1 MQLTN
6 MARSMAGAPPRERN
20 GSWARRPATPSG
32 VRSKHSAADHPD
44 LVVVDA
50 DVSNSTRTEWF
61 GKKFPDRFFNIGIA
75 ESNLVGI
82 AAGLAASGKT
92 SLIASFAA
100 FITCNAYDQLRM
112 SVAYPHLNVKVV
124 GSHAGIS
131 IGEDGASQM
140 GIEDVSL
147 ACSLPG
153 FVVIVPADDESAKA
167 ATTAMLSYKGRSISA
182 WAVPRCRRSTP
193 AARPHSRSARPTTPR
208 RLRRDHRRQRLDG
221 RPGARRRRDAGRR
234 GDQRPRP
241 RHAHRQADRP
251 RAALEAAAKETGA
264 LVVAEEHLAHGGL
277 GSVVAMTL
285 AETTPGPDPLRQPR
299 RPVRRERRTRRA
311 HREVRPHRRQGRRG
325 RQGRR
330 RGEEVSKDRVR
341 GCRDASPHWLSR
353 SFLIGAGTWPHL
365 SW

>member
-1 MQLTN
+1 
-6 MARSMAGAPPRERN
+6 MAGASSAVQSKREL
-20 GSWARRPATPSG
+20 GKATRDAFG
-32 VRSKHSAADHPD
+32 RALEALGADHPE

-61 GKKFPDRFFNIGIA
+61 GKKYPDRFFNIGIA

-82 AAGLAASGKT
+82 AGGLASSGKM

-167 ATTAMLSYKGRSISA
+167 ATAAMLNYKGP
-182 WAVPRCRRSTP
+182 VY
-193 AARPHSRSARPTTPR
+193 
-208 RLRRDHRRQRLDG
+208 LRVG
-221 RPGARRRRDAGRR
+221 RPEVPKIYKEGSVPFTIGKANTLREGSDVTLIANGLLVGAALDAAETLASEGINARVLDMHTVKPIDRDALRK
-234 GDQRPRP
+234 
-241 RHAHRQADRP
+241 
-251 RAALEAAAKETGA
+251 AAEETGA

-277 GSVVAMTL
+277 GSVVAMTV
-285 AETTPGPDPLRQPR
+285 AETNPVPIRYVNLGDQFGESGSPDGLIEKYGLTAAKVAETAKAAIAAKR
-299 RPVRRERRTRRA
+299 R
-311 HREVRPHRRQGRRG
+311 
-325 RQGRR
+325 
-330 RGEEVSKDRVR
+330 
-341 GCRDASPHWLSR
+341 
-353 SFLIGAGTWPHL
+353 
-365 SW
+365 